1 MSKMKQVAYLA
12 LTFVSLLASFIML
25 GFVVKIIYKLIKFGW
40 LLV

>member
-12 LTFVSLLASFIML
+12 LTFVGLLASFIML